1 MMEVFIAAAVLYA
14 LGWVYLRRKDRRRR
28 GSNERSLTT
37 TTDSDKSASRW
48 TDYYTRQDHP

>member
-1 MMEVFIAAAVLYA
+1 MEVFIAAAVLYA

-37 TTDSDKSASRW
+37 TTDSSRARRW